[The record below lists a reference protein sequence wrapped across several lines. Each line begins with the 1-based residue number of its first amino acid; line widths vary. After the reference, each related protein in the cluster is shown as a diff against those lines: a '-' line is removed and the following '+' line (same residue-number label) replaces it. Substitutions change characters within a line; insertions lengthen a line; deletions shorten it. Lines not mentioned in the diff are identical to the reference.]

1 MRTVIRTRKGISH
14 GNSREEKMIPQA
26 RTNFLAIRM
35 CGSSRRAGPLFFFE
49 VVPASGPVGGSGLRR
64 SEGAD
69 TGESGFWEGGG
80 PLFLEERG
88 F

>member
-1 MRTVIRTRKGISH
+1 
-14 GNSREEKMIPQA
+14 MIPQA

-49 VVPASGPVGGSGLRR
+49 VVPASGPVGGSGLRER
-64 SEGAD
+64 EGANA
-69 TGESGFWEGGG
+69 GEAGFGEGGR
-80 PLFLEERG
+80 PLLLEERG